1 MEKRSFLGKILVV
14 IACLLLSSFYL
25 PMMRTVAAAVGYYDY
40 DQGVEYE
47 NQSKLDEA
55 IESFKKFISGNPN
68 NQDAHYH
75 LGCCYKKKGERDEAI
90 AAFKKAIAINPL
102 GKTGELA
109 KKEIEGMGEG
119 ERIEYS
125 LVKLSEKQIREAIA
139 YGKANRNTPLTEFEK
154 EWMVDLGYG
163 VGVASLCSPF
173 HRLAYRARVL
183 AAQYRELTPA
193 EIDEIL
199 GGKEPPAPVVKKK
212 VEEPK
217 IPPGGPMSGPE
228 APPKKPAVQKEILRR
243 KPPEERG
250 EDLQFYAELY
260 GGSPEFAKNYHA
272 VLETQKKIAQPSSKE
287 NRSAY
292 PTMWPGLYRAVCI
305 YEFPTREIDLK
316 SQVTLIIINPQ
327 GKELRFPF
335 NLGKMR

>member
-1 MEKRSFLGKILVV
+1 MEKMEKKVFLGRILVV
-14 IACLLLSSFYL
+14 AGCLLLSSFYL
-25 PMMRTVAAAVGYYDY
+25 QRIRTVEAVGYYDY
-40 DQGVEYE
+40 DQGVKYE
-47 NQSKLDEA
+47 NQGKLNEA
-55 IESFKKFISGNPN
+55 IESFKKFITENPN

-109 KKEIEGMGEG
+109 KTEIEGTREG
-119 ERIEYS
+119 ERTEYS

-139 YGKANRNTPLTEFEK
+139 YGKANKNTSLREFEK
-154 EWMVDLGYG
+154 EWVVDLGYG
-163 VGVASLCSPF
+163 VGMAYFSSSF
-173 HRLAYRARVL
+173 HCLAYRAKIL
-183 AAQYRELTPA
+183 AAQYRELTPS

-199 GGKEPPAPVVKKK
+199 RGKKPPAPEVKKRK
-212 VEEPK
+212 
-217 IPPGGPMSGPE
+217 GPE
-228 APPKKPAVQKEILRR
+228 IYRSPGFGPESPPKKPAVQKEILRR
-243 KPPEERG
+243 KSPEERG
-250 EDLQFYAELY
+250 EDLRFYAELY

-272 VLETQKKIAQPSSKE
+272 VLETSEKIVQPLYKE
-287 NRSAY
+287 SWPAY

-305 YEFPTREIDLK
+305 YEFLAMKIDLK

-335 NLGKMR
+335 SLGKMR